1 MLTFL
6 AGKSADNTKFMPQLD
21 LLTFFTQ
28 FFWAI
33 LCLFLF
39 YFFVSKL
46 ILPELTRVLKYR
58 SKASALSSTSDRLDA
73 SSHTGQEGS
82 EHTFSHSSGKSGSST
97 LYQYA
102 ISSSARVLTEARQK
116 RDNFLDSVTSS
127 KTIGERSV
135 STNSTDSYP
144 SLSPSDEGVI
154 KSGKQNKPSL
164 NEEGSRSHSKSSKS
178 SKSSIPLEA
187 TKRSESAKGSKGAKN
202 SKNPSRDPKNSK
214 GGDSSKS

>member
-1 MLTFL
+1 
-6 AGKSADNTKFMPQLD
+6 MPQLD

-58 SKASALSSTSDRLDA
+58 SKASALSSTSDRHDA
-73 SSHTGQEGS
+73 LSHTGQEGGGD
-82 EHTFSHSSGKSGSST
+82 TLSHSSGKSGSSA

-116 RDNFLDSVTSS
+116 RDTFLDSVTSS
-127 KTIGERSV
+127 KTVNPGGERSV
-135 STNSTDSYP
+135 STNSIDS
-144 SLSPSDEGVI
+144 SASSPSDRESV
-154 KSGKQNKPSL
+154 KSGKQNKPGG
-164 NEEGSRSHSKSSKS
+164 EGQKNPLKSSKS
-178 SKSSIPLEA
+178 SKSSVAPEA
-187 TKRSESAKGSKGAKN
+187 IKKSEGAKGSKGLKS
-202 SKNPSRDPKNSK
+202 SKNLSRDPKNSK
-214 GGDSSKS
+214 GGDTSKS